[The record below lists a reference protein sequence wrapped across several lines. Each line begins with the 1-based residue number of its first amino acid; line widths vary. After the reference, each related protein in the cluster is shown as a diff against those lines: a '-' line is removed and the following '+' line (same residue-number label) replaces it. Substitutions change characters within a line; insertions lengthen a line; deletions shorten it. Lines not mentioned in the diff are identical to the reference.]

1 MEAEFDDEV
10 RAPKKKKL
18 CYVRELEKEEPHSV
32 TLNES
37 LTVSVVSKDV
47 TSMNVDAIINP
58 TDTRLTH
65 KFAISQKI
73 MNAGGEGLK

>member
-37 LTVSVVSKDV
+37 LTVSVVSKD
-47 TSMNVDAIINP
+47 P